1 MMNSARSIRQD
12 AQSAANRAE
21 AAAQRVR
28 PSVII
33 VMDVDGPAAAPAVA
47 APAAP
52 VAVPAPVAPVAAPA
66 PAAQVAVPPAAQP
79 VDAPL
84 IGRHSLRSS
93 FRNVRPRNN

>member
-28 PSVII
+28 PSAII
-33 VMDVDGPAAAPAVA
+33 VMDYDGPAAAPA
-47 APAAP
+47 
-52 VAVPAPVAPVAAPA
+52 APVAAPV
-66 PAAQVAVPPAAQP
+66 PAAPVAVPPAAQP
-79 VDAPL
+79 GDAPL

-93 FRNVRPRNN
+93 CGRNVRPRNGS